1 MYDKIFKLI
10 QNGELNKAQ
19 EQLENTPENDPKRY
33 NISGLI
39 YYQKKEFDK
48 AKEEFEKGLK
58 INPVDSD
65 LLFNY
70 GYLLKN
76 INQEKEAWRYLM
88 RIHNKDWATYDLL
101 GDIEYKNRSKLSSL
115 RFYKKAAELPN
126 SPNEM
131 KKKFID
137 MRNIVKQDTKIA
149 FLCLPGLD
157 NFLKDIVETFSLG
170 YDVKLV
176 VTTDGNQIAESI
188 KWADIVWLEW
198 ANEMTV
204 FATNQVPEIQNKKV
218 VCRLHRY
225 EAFTQFPD
233 KINWKN
239 VDFLIFVAES
249 MKKTFHELH
258 PNINLNSCKEEI
270 VYNGVD
276 LDKFKFLVHKP
287 GYNLSVLAHINYRKN
302 PETWVQII
310 GKLKE
315 IDNRYKLH
323 VGGDFQDP
331 LYKIYFDYI
340 KKEMNLE
347 NNFILHGW
355 INEVDKF
362 LEDKDYTL
370 STSIHESF
378 GYNIAEAM
386 ARGIKPIIHNFDGAK
401 SLWPSEL
408 IYNTI
413 DEAVEKITEQA
424 YDSESYRRFI
434 EDNYSLEKQ
443 IDNMEAI
450 LNIYYSKKDAS
461 SKKPL
466 KTDEQ
471 ANNLER
477 SNNNISQTT
486 SKDESN
492 HENQFGKIWDEY
504 SKIDSFQL
512 MNDPPNKTLRSEFVS
527 LLNNFFL
534 LRNTRILEV
543 GTGTGSFSIE
553 LALREAQVTGIDIE
567 ESSIKLAKR
576 LADEFQIVPAP
587 NFLLG
592 NGFNLEKAGFKNF
605 DIVFNMGVIEH
616 FEDELLI
623 KMLDEMGKSGKFVVV
638 GVPWSNSQIYKLSK
652 EFSKTSGTWEYG
664 FERDF
669 ETLKPYFEKAGLYM
683 LNESIIGGVS
693 EAYYLKQINP
703 KLINIAMSIYFE
715 KFFKAKQSGNW
726 LIAIGTQDKKC
737 AELFSNLKND
747 QCIKFENNNVEI
759 IEKKQPS
766 VSIVVPVYNGEKYIK
781 RCVENLLEIGYGNYE
796 IVFVNDGSTDNTIKL
811 LEGMIQKD
819 SRSFPEINIVNLP
832 KNLGIFH
839 ARLQG
844 ITNSQ
849 GEFVFFHNVDDLVF
863 KDSLKC
869 LTEDYRNF
877 GLTKPLFTVS
887 LALMKNELFFG
898 EVWYSMFWQDKL
910 QVFVNEFINLH
921 GNISIINTLL
931 KKEELEKAIK
941 HIDNILLNIN
951 VDKMIVAEDSI
962 VSDYLLANRYISRN
976 IPVFYT
982 YQGYKRDNELS
993 TSRQLLSR
1001 ISNIPINTAYLYYVL
1016 KKYLNESDLNFLE
1029 QKMVENA
1036 QKIYGLENG
1045 KVFVNNYYKYK
1056 KLLEKFVL

>member
-1 MYDKIFKLI
+1 MYDEIFELI

-101 GDIEYKNRSKLSSL
+101 GDIEYKNRSKLASL

-176 VTTDGNQIAESI
+176 VTTDGNQISEAI

-198 ANEMTV
+198 ANDLAI
-204 FATNQVPEIQNKKV
+204 FATNQIPEIQNKKV

-225 EAFTQFPD
+225 EAFTQFPE

-258 PNINLNSCKEEI
+258 PNINLNGCKEEI

-276 LDKFKFLVHKP
+276 LDKFKFLIHKP

-340 KKEMNLE
+340 KKEMKLE

-401 SLWPSEL
+401 SLWPNEL

-413 DEAVEKITEQA
+413 DEAVEKITEEF

-443 IDNMEAI
+443 ICKIEKIMTQQKLKSKANYYTIIGSYGSGNLGDEMIGYSILKESFLGKNIKYVGTFNPKISTQLYGNYSFFDYLNPNEVFEAI
-450 LNIYYSKKDAS
+450 NNSEGLIFGGGGIFYDYGDSKQPQLLYRVFLSAITMLYFRKPVFFLNIGCNGVHNENNRQLLREIFEFADFISVRDKESFAFIKNLGVKNEIFLGADNVFLLHGKLKFPDTKKQNTFGIELR
-461 SKKPL
+461 PIQ
-466 KTDEQ
+466 EIIF
-471 ANNLER
+471 NNP
-477 SNNNISQTT
+477 
-486 SKDESN
+486 SKDQEIA
-492 HENQFGKIWDEY
+492 QKIA
-504 SKIDSFQL
+504 
-512 MNDPPNKTLRSEFVS
+512 FV
-527 LLNNFFL
+527 
-534 LRNTRILEV
+534 V
-543 GTGTGSFSIE
+543 
-553 LALREAQVTGIDIE
+553 
-567 ESSIKLAKR
+567 
-576 LADEFQIVPAP
+576 
-587 NFLLG
+587 
-592 NGFNLEKAGFKNF
+592 
-605 DIVFNMGVIEH
+605 
-616 FEDELLI
+616 DELYKTRGLQGI
-623 KMLDEMGKSGKFVVV
+623 FYSTYLGYDDKMF
-638 GVPWSNSQIYKLSK
+638 
-652 EFSKTSGTWEYG
+652 
-664 FERDF
+664 
-669 ETLKPYFEKAGLYM
+669 
-683 LNESIIGGVS
+683 
-693 EAYYLKQINP
+693 
-703 KLINIAMSIYFE
+703 KLINSYVQNKNSIYR
-715 KFFKAKQSGNW
+715 
-726 LIAIGTQDKKC
+726 
-737 AELFSNLKND
+737 
-747 QCIKFENNNVEI
+747 FENNCNI
-759 IEKKQPS
+759 IELLKSIKQNQFFVGMS
-766 VSIVVPVYNGEKYIK
+766 LHSLIFSSLVGTKFLGISYNSKVKTFCEMMNEGDYYIDYPDFSTNK
-781 RCVENLLEIGYGNYE
+781 LLSKCLSLIENENLEYKLKLEELNLKAL
-796 IVFVNDGSTDNTIKL
+796 NSHQKL
-811 LEGMIQKD
+811 NEKLKSP
-819 SRSFPEINIVNLP
+819 SRYKNFKIESNEMKALLKSYINI
-832 KNLGIFH
+832 
-839 ARLQG
+839 
-844 ITNSQ
+844 
-849 GEFVFFHNVDDLVF
+849 
-863 KDSLKC
+863 
-869 LTEDYRNF
+869 
-877 GLTKPLFTVS
+877 
-887 LALMKNELFFG
+887 
-898 EVWYSMFWQDKL
+898 
-910 QVFVNEFINLH
+910 
-921 GNISIINTLL
+921 
-931 KKEELEKAIK
+931 
-941 HIDNILLNIN
+941 
-951 VDKMIVAEDSI
+951 
-962 VSDYLLANRYISRN
+962 
-976 IPVFYT
+976 
-982 YQGYKRDNELS
+982 
-993 TSRQLLSR
+993 
-1001 ISNIPINTAYLYYVL
+1001 
-1016 KKYLNESDLNFLE
+1016 
-1029 QKMVENA
+1029 
-1036 QKIYGLENG
+1036 
-1045 KVFVNNYYKYK
+1045 
-1056 KLLEKFVL
+1056 

>member
-101 GDIEYKNRSKLSSL
+101 GDIEYKNRSKLASL

-176 VTTDGNQIAESI
+176 VTTDGNQISEAI

-198 ANEMTV
+198 ANDLAV
-204 FATNQVPEIQNKKV
+204 FATNQIPEIQNKKV

-340 KKEMNLE
+340 KNEMNLE

-401 SLWPSEL
+401 SLWPNEL

-413 DEAVEKITEQA
+413 DEAVEKITEQT

-434 EDNYSLEKQ
+434 
-443 IDNMEAI
+443 
-450 LNIYYSKKDAS
+450 
-461 SKKPL
+461 
-466 KTDEQ
+466 
-471 ANNLER
+471 
-477 SNNNISQTT
+477 
-486 SKDESN
+486 
-492 HENQFGKIWDEY
+492 
-504 SKIDSFQL
+504 
-512 MNDPPNKTLRSEFVS
+512 
-527 LLNNFFL
+527 
-534 LRNTRILEV
+534 
-543 GTGTGSFSIE
+543 
-553 LALREAQVTGIDIE
+553 
-567 ESSIKLAKR
+567 
-576 LADEFQIVPAP
+576 
-587 NFLLG
+587 
-592 NGFNLEKAGFKNF
+592 
-605 DIVFNMGVIEH
+605 
-616 FEDELLI
+616 
-623 KMLDEMGKSGKFVVV
+623 
-638 GVPWSNSQIYKLSK
+638 
-652 EFSKTSGTWEYG
+652 
-664 FERDF
+664 
-669 ETLKPYFEKAGLYM
+669 
-683 LNESIIGGVS
+683 
-693 EAYYLKQINP
+693 
-703 KLINIAMSIYFE
+703 
-715 KFFKAKQSGNW
+715 
-726 LIAIGTQDKKC
+726 
-737 AELFSNLKND
+737 
-747 QCIKFENNNVEI
+747 
-759 IEKKQPS
+759 
-766 VSIVVPVYNGEKYIK
+766 
-781 RCVENLLEIGYGNYE
+781 
-796 IVFVNDGSTDNTIKL
+796 
-811 LEGMIQKD
+811 
-819 SRSFPEINIVNLP
+819 
-832 KNLGIFH
+832 
-839 ARLQG
+839 
-844 ITNSQ
+844 
-849 GEFVFFHNVDDLVF
+849 
-863 KDSLKC
+863 
-869 LTEDYRNF
+869 
-877 GLTKPLFTVS
+877 
-887 LALMKNELFFG
+887 
-898 EVWYSMFWQDKL
+898 
-910 QVFVNEFINLH
+910 
-921 GNISIINTLL
+921 
-931 KKEELEKAIK
+931 
-941 HIDNILLNIN
+941 
-951 VDKMIVAEDSI
+951 
-962 VSDYLLANRYISRN
+962 
-976 IPVFYT
+976 
-982 YQGYKRDNELS
+982 
-993 TSRQLLSR
+993 
-1001 ISNIPINTAYLYYVL
+1001 
-1016 KKYLNESDLNFLE
+1016 
-1029 QKMVENA
+1029 
-1036 QKIYGLENG
+1036 
-1045 KVFVNNYYKYK
+1045 
-1056 KLLEKFVL
+1056 

>member
-1 MYDKIFKLI
+1 MYDEIFKLI

-101 GDIEYKNRSKLSSL
+101 GDIEYKNRSKLASL

-176 VTTDGNQIAESI
+176 VTTDGNQIAEAI

-198 ANEMTV
+198 ANDLAV
-204 FATNQVPEIQNKKV
+204 FATNQIPEIQNKKV

-370 STSIHESF
+370 STSIHE
-378 GYNIAEAM
+378 GHPYNILESM
-386 ARGIKPIIHNFDGAK
+386 ARGIKPVILNYSGAK
-401 SLWPSEL
+401 EQWPSEL

-413 DEAVEKITEQA
+413 DEAVEKITEQT

-443 IDNMEAI
+443 IYEIDQFFFNFSKMNKNVHLTQKNSKKSLLTLGVTNYNSERYINDFLDSVVNQTYKNIELIIVDDCSTDKSPEIIMQYAKKFDFIRLIVHESNKGSPDYGRAEI
-450 LNIYYSKKDAS
+450 LNLAKGDYLIFFDSDDKFTYPHSLEKMINYIQMNDEIDYVYTDYNIIDENGRNINRWQYKYLTSEEIIVSVFNRKGSGVLPMKGIFKTDFFRKNNINYPINGTSADTLLSLICLKNNMKYDYLNGDLVSYRIHSSNFTINKQKRLDSLIPIIDYLIENFKDIIFTNKSEEEISINLFNYFKNFFYLYELELWKPWGIDYDNFEYININYFKLIEILKKYSSLYDKHKNKYLFLADYIENLYTKKH
-461 SKKPL
+461 KPL
-466 KTDEQ
+466 VSILIPTY
-471 ANNLER
+471 NLIDFFKEAFQ
-477 SNNNISQTT
+477 SALSQTYPNIEIIVSDDST
-486 SKDESN
+486 NSSIEDYMKDFLATYSGDKIVKFFKHENKNGDLGKSN
-492 HENQFGKIWDEY
+492 HEF
-504 SKIDSFQL
+504 
-512 MNDPPNKTLRSEFVS
+512 
-527 LLNNFFL
+527 
-534 LRNTRILEV
+534 
-543 GTGTGSFSIE
+543 
-553 LALREAQVTGIDIE
+553 
-567 ESSIKLAKR
+567 
-576 LADEFQIVPAP
+576 
-587 NFLLG
+587 
-592 NGFNLEKAGFKNF
+592 
-605 DIVFNMGVIEH
+605 
-616 FEDELLI
+616 
-623 KMLDEMGKSGKFVVV
+623 
-638 GVPWSNSQIYKLSK
+638 
-652 EFSKTSGTWEYG
+652 
-664 FERDF
+664 
-669 ETLKPYFEKAGLYM
+669 
-683 LNESIIGGVS
+683 
-693 EAYYLKQINP
+693 
-703 KLINIAMSIYFE
+703 
-715 KFFKAKQSGNW
+715 
-726 LIAIGTQDKKC
+726 
-737 AELFSNLKND
+737 
-747 QCIKFENNNVEI
+747 
-759 IEKKQPS
+759 
-766 VSIVVPVYNGEKYIK
+766 
-781 RCVENLLEIGYGNYE
+781 
-796 IVFVNDGSTDNTIKL
+796 
-811 LEGMIQKD
+811 
-819 SRSFPEINIVNLP
+819 
-832 KNLGIFH
+832 
-839 ARLQG
+839 
-844 ITNSQ
+844 
-849 GEFVFFHNVDDLVF
+849 
-863 KDSLKC
+863 
-869 LTEDYRNF
+869 
-877 GLTKPLFTVS
+877 
-887 LALMKNELFFG
+887 
-898 EVWYSMFWQDKL
+898 
-910 QVFVNEFINLH
+910 
-921 GNISIINTLL
+921 
-931 KKEELEKAIK
+931 
-941 HIDNILLNIN
+941 LLNIASGEFISFLHHDDLIHTEKIRLMMHFFILEDN
-951 VDKMIVAEDSI
+951 VSLVTSYRKLIDENGNFLNDSVA
-962 VSDYLLANRYISRN
+962 
-976 IPVFYT
+976 T
-982 YQGYKRDNELS
+982 K
-993 TSRQLLSR
+993 R
-1001 ISNIPINTAYLYYVL
+1001 ISNNLIIANGLEISRLLFKAGVNFIGEPSTAIFKYQNNKSLSSYKGYEIRALGDYAQWLNSLEKNNFVYIPVALNYTRRHKSQNTH
-1016 KKYLNESDLNFLE
+1016 
-1029 QKMVENA
+1029 KMVVKS
-1036 QKIYGLENG
+1036 QCLENYFYLL
-1045 KVFVNNYYKYK
+1045 KAFYSDK
-1056 KLLEKFVL
+1056 KN